1 MVRKEF
7 DGENIARSGSN
18 VNHEICPLLD
28 MIMHFYKILLP
39 PSIIRKKKEAYVKEI
54 MKASLERLARLIK
67 VCGFLLQ
74 TKVYL
79 FWKNLN
85 V

>member
-39 PSIIRKKKEAYVKEI
+39 PSIIRKKKG
-54 MKASLERLARLIK
+54 SLRKRNNES
-67 VCGFLLQ
+67 Q
-74 TKVYL
+74 P
-79 FWKNLN
+79 
-85 V
+85 